1 MSRRP
6 SGPFARVNPH
16 GTMNE
21 LLVDHLKKVGDITAL
36 EAQALY
42 KVRSLSRR
50 IVDIKKQGYNVVSIP
65 RVDHAGQRYVR
76 YVYRGETDGRALLNT
91 VFAS

>member
-1 MSRRP
+1 
-6 SGPFARVNPH
+6 
-16 GTMNE
+16 MNE
-21 LLVDHLKKVGDITAL
+21 LLIDHLKKVGDITAL

-50 IVDIKKQGYNVVSIP
+50 IVDIKKQGYAIISVP

-76 YVYRGETDGRALLNT
+76 YVYRGETDGRTLLNT
-91 VFAS
+91 VFAN

>member
-1 MSRRP
+1 MRRA
-6 SGPFARVNPH
+6 GHFEKVNPQ
-16 GTMNE
+16 GTMND
-21 LLVDHLKKVGDITAL
+21 LLLDHLKKVGDITAL

-50 IVDIKKQGYNVVSIP
+50 IVDIKKRGYNIASIP

-76 YVYRGETDGRALLNT
+76 YVYRGVTDGRSVLDAA
-91 VFAS
+91 FAS